1 LIQVPV
7 VSADDVVNS
16 WAKKLIQ
23 EGKASGI
30 VPPENGFVPDTVT
43 AIKIAVSIW
52 GPIYGKEHFLTR
64 KPYNAILVDGY
75 WVVSGIL
82 EHDLVGS
89 VVYAIIEK
97 KSGEIINISHS
108 R

>member
-1 LIQVPV
+1 V
-7 VSADDVVNS
+7 VIADDEVNS

-23 EGKASGI
+23 QGKSSG
-30 VPPENGFVPDTVT
+30 VVRPENGFVPDTET

-52 GPIYGKEHFLTR
+52 TPIYGKEHFLTR

-75 WVVSGIL
+75 WVVSGTL
-82 EHDLVGS
+82 EHDLAGN

-97 KSGEIINISHS
+97 ESGEIINITHS
-108 R
+108 K